1 MNKILCLIDGLGS
14 GGAQKQLAGLA
25 TLLKNKGYD
34 VTFVW
39 YHNKDF
45 FRPVLEENNITC
57 IKLSSGQKFLKIWEI
72 AKIIRKNNIDVVISY
87 LGGPSITSC
96 LLKAFGLKVK
106 VIVSERNTTQ
116 KLTWYN
122 KMKFFLYRF
131 ADKIVPNS
139 YSQERFLKKNYP
151 QYSDKI
157 QTITNFL
164 DNSKYKVRGN
174 WIKPKCLNILTVG
187 RINPQKNL
195 LRYLQS
201 VAKIKETGVSVH
213 FHWYGRHDQDVVY
226 WDKVSAV
233 YKELELVDILTFHE
247 PDYEIEK
254 RYYEADAFL
263 LPSIYEGF
271 PNVVCEAMSSG
282 LPILCSNVCDNG
294 DIVEDQKNGF
304 LFDPASVDDIFEK
317 IMAFCSLEQEK
328 ILEFRDQSRK
338 LAIAKFD
345 KNKFIDSYIKLIEE

>member
-1 MNKILCLIDGLGS
+1 MKKILCLIDGLGS
-14 GGAQKQLAGLA
+14 GGAQKQLVGLA
-25 TLLKNKGYD
+25 TLLKIKGYD

-45 FRPVLEENNITC
+45 FRPVLEENDITC

-72 AKIIRKNNIDVVISY
+72 AKIIKKNNIDVVISY

-116 KLTWYN
+116 KLTLYN

-139 YSQERFLKKNYP
+139 YSQERFLKLHYPNY
-151 QYSDKI
+151 SKKI
-157 QTITNFL
+157 ITITNFV
-164 DNSKYKVRGN
+164 DNEKYKVRED
-174 WIKPKCLNILTVG
+174 WILPDSFNILTVG

-195 LRYLQS
+195 INYLYA
-201 VAKIKETGVSVH
+201 VKKVKGNGTKVK
-213 FHWYGRHDQDVVY
+213 FHWYGRHDKDSEY
-226 WDKVSAV
+226 WEKVQNL
-233 YKELELVDILTFHE
+233 YKELQLEDILTFHE
-247 PDYEIEK
+247 PDYEIKK
-254 RYYEADAFL
+254 RYYAADALL

-282 LPILCSNVCDNG
+282 LPILCGKICDNA
-294 DIVEDQKNGF
+294 DIVEEDENGY
-304 LFDPASVDDIFEK
+304 LFDPLDIDDISKK
-317 IMAFCSLEQEK
+317 IMSFCSLSEK
-328 ILEFRDQSRK
+328 EICRFRQKSREF
-338 LAIAKFD
+338 AIRKFD
-345 KNKFIDSYIKLIEE
+345 KKQFVDSYIKLIEE

>member
-1 MNKILCLIDGLGS
+1 MKRVLCLIDGLGS
-14 GGAQKQLAGLA
+14 GGAQKQLVGLA
-25 TLLKNKGYD
+25 TLLKEKGYD

-45 FRPVLEENNITC
+45 FKPVLENSNIRC
-57 IKLSSGQKFLKIWEI
+57 IKLQPRLKVLKIWDI
-72 AKIIRKNNIDVVISY
+72 AKVIKKQKEDVVISY
-87 LGGPSITSC
+87 LGGPSITAC
-96 LLKAFGLKVK
+96 ILKACGMKTK

-116 KLTWYN
+116 KLTAYN
-122 KMKFFLYRF
+122 RRKFFLYRF

-139 YSQERFLKKNYP
+139 YSQERFLKKYYP
-151 QYSDKI
+151 QYSEKI
-157 QTITNFL
+157 YTITNFL

-195 LRYLQS
+195 LRYLQA

-213 FHWYGRHDQDVVY
+213 FHWYGRHDKDVAY

-304 LFDPASVDDIFEK
+304 LFNPASVDDIFEK
-317 IMAFCSLEQEK
+317 IIAFCSLEQEK
-328 ILEFRDQSRK
+328 IVEFRDQSRK